1 MPTIDKSD
9 HMKVK
14 GFAQQRNQSNEETIR
29 REGEK
34 SSASDVSAERIVS
47 TIYKDKKISSRILSH
62 LTSGKIN

>member
-14 GFAQQRNQSNEETIR
+14 GFTQRRNQSNEETIR

-34 SSASDVSAERIVS
+34 SSANDVSAERIVS
-47 TIYKDKKISSRILSH
+47 TTNKDKK
-62 LTSGKIN
+62 

>member
-14 GFAQQRNQSNEETIR
+14 GFAQQSHQSNEETIR

-34 SSASDVSAERIVS
+34 SSANDVSAERIVS
-47 TIYKDKKISSRILSH
+47 TIYKDKK
-62 LTSGKIN
+62 